1 MLIAKH
7 QKLIIKMQIIN
18 NPNRESWSEILK
30 RPTQTVGDIEGIV
43 TEVFNAVSKTGDVA
57 IKTFTNKFDGVSLES
72 NVVTPTEI
80 EQAIQQVPEKLQNA
94 IRLAKQNIE
103 VFHAAQKTSK
113 INIETAKGVQ
123 CWQEKRPIQKVGLY
137 IPGGTAPLFSTVL
150 MLAVPAQIAGCK
162 DIVLCSPPNK
172 QGKLAPEILFA
183 AQLCGVT
190 KIIKVGGIQ
199 AIAGLTFGTET
210 IPQVYKIFGP
220 GNQFVTV
227 AKQLATKYGVA
238 IDMPA
243 GPSEL
248 LVVADKTAN
257 ASYIASDLLSQAEH
271 GTDSQVIL
279 ISTSKSLIDEV
290 SEEVAKQLEELP
302 RKAIAEKAISN
313 SKLIYVE
320 NDNVALELI
329 NEYGPEHFII
339 CSKNEDLYIDGVN
352 NAGSVFIGDY
362 TPESAGDYASGTNHT
377 LPTNGFSKAYSGV
390 NLDSFMKSMTFQKIS
405 KEGLL
410 NIGETIELMAEAEGL
425 QAHKNA
431 VTIRL
436 KDLK

>member
-1 MLIAKH
+1 
-7 QKLIIKMQIIN
+7 MQIID
-18 NPNRESWSEILK
+18 NPSRNTWNDILK
-30 RPTQTVGDIEGIV
+30 RPTQTVDDIKV
-43 TEVFNAVSKTGDVA
+43 TVNMVFNEIRQEGDVA
-57 IKTFTNKFDGVSLES
+57 IKRYTERFDGVNLKS
-72 NVVTPTEI
+72 NIVTQE
-80 EQAIQQVPEKLQNA
+80 ELQKASELVSDALKEAIDVAKL
-94 IRLAKQNIE
+94 NI
-103 VFHAAQKTSK
+103 VAFHTAQKTTK
-113 INIETAKGVQ
+113 ISLETTEGVN
-123 CWQEKRPIQKVGLY
+123 CWQEKRPIEKVGLY

-162 DIVLCSPPNK
+162 EIVLCSPPNK
-172 QGKLAPEILFA
+172 QGNIAPEILYT

-199 AIAGLTFGTET
+199 AIAALTFGTES
-210 IPQVYKIFGP
+210 IPKVYKIFGP

-248 LVVADKTAN
+248 LIVADETAK
-257 ASYIASDLLSQAEH
+257 ASYVASDLLSQAEH

-279 ISTSKSLIDEV
+279 VSTSKEVLKNVSLEV
-290 SEEVAKQLEELP
+290 EKQLEVLP
-302 RKAIAEKAISN
+302 RKAIAEKSIAN

-320 NDNVALELI
+320 THDIALDLI

-339 CSKNEDLYIDGVN
+339 CTENEDYYVN
-352 NAGSVFIGDY
+352 GIANAGSIFIGNY

-390 NLDSFMKSMTFQKIS
+390 NLDSFLKSMTFQKIS
-405 KEGLL
+405 KEGIL
-410 NIGETIELMAEAEGL
+410 NIGNAIELMAEAEGL

-436 KDLK
+436 NDLK